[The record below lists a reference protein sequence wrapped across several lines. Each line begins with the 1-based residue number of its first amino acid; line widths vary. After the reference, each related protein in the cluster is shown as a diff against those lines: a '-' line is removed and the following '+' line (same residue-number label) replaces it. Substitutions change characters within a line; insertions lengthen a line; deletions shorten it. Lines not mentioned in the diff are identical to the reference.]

1 MNQKRIAG
9 LALVFAL
16 GIGIGRSPASIGQA
30 AKAPPAPDAEV
41 QTVRVPFSDPSRA
54 GLLKIGLTS
63 GSITVKAHAEPVAV
77 FEISAPSSGREKDK
91 EDRNASGMFVIA
103 NNAFGFEVTEENN
116 VMDFDTDS
124 WNRRVSVDV
133 RVPVNTSLE
142 LSTVNSGHI
151 VVEGV
156 KGELELSNV
165 NGRIEALNVAGSV
178 VAETVNGGVKVS
190 FREITPNR
198 FMAFS
203 TLNGTID
210 VTFPPNVKADL
221 HLDSGQG
228 SIYSDFKI
236 ELDRTPVTV
245 REDSSGR
252 GTRVKVEKKVR
263 GTING
268 GGPEMR
274 FETYNGSIYIRSSA
288 KPAGG

>member
-1 MNQKRIAG
+1 MRKNRITS
-9 LALVFAL
+9 LALVFAMGGWIGVPL
-16 GIGIGRSPASIGQA
+16 GSIGQEA
-30 AKAPPAPDAEV
+30 TAPVAPNPEV
-41 QTVRVPFSDPSRA
+41 QTVRVPFSDPSRP

-63 GSITVKAHAEPVAV
+63 GSITVRAHSEPDAV
-77 FEISAPSSGREKDK
+77 FEIASPASRKSKDK
-91 EDRNASGMFVIA
+91 DERKAGGMFVIS
-103 NNAFGFEVTEENN
+103 NNSFGFEVSEEDN

-124 WNRRVSVDV
+124 WNKRVAIEV

-151 VVEGV
+151 IVEGV

-165 NGRIEALNVAGSV
+165 NGRIEATNVSGSV
-178 VAETVNGGVKVS
+178 VAETVNGSVKVS
-190 FREITPNR
+190 FSEITPDR

-203 TLNGTID
+203 TLNGSID

-236 ELDRTPVTV
+236 ELDRSPVTV
-245 REDSSGR
+245 REDSTSR
-252 GTRVKVEKKVR
+252 GTRVKVEKKIR
-263 GTING
+263 GTLNG

-274 FETYNGSIYIRSSA
+274 FETYNGSIYIRNSA
-288 KPAGG
+288 GSPGS